1 MANSN
6 QLSSLDHKEATEN
19 LTQAI
24 LAKVTYLNTLE
35 EAVKKQDDRQVYQLI
50 DAKRY
55 AREILQDKDAK
66 LDLTNEKLIVD
77 TYPKL
82 SAYLSE
88 NLIDYL
94 REMYPFFYFEEV
106 SLGYFQ
112 FYFGNWWGRRLFGTL
127 DVLNVKFEFNEVEYH
142 KLAKAFELE
151 AQNKR
156 LNSDAIEELSRES
169 DDWQELI
176 DQQAERDARKD
187 ELRQELKQIAQE
199 KVMPWESSKLKESK
213 QRLVEELSYLT
224 ELDEQAGKAYRKI
237 KENEEKVL
245 ALSKEDTLMGY
256 EKQSIIAKFGSF
268 ENFEAHN
275 ASLYRNYIA
284 DLIARRA
291 GEDK

>member
-55 AREILQDKDAK
+55 AREILQDKEAE
-66 LDLTNEKLIVD
+66 LDLANEKLIVD
-77 TYPKL
+77 IYPKL

-88 NLIDYL
+88 NLVDYL

-127 DVLNVKFEFNEVEYH
+127 DVLNVKFEFNEAEYH

-151 AQNKR
+151 A
-156 LNSDAIEELSRES
+156 AILPRSRGICAS
-169 DDWQELI
+169 C
-176 DQQAERDARKD
+176 A
-187 ELRQELKQIAQE
+187 
-199 KVMPWESSKLKESK
+199 
-213 QRLVEELSYLT
+213 T
-224 ELDEQAGKAYRKI
+224 EDM
-237 KENEEKVL
+237 N
-245 ALSKEDTLMGY
+245 
-256 EKQSIIAKFGSF
+256 
-268 ENFEAHN
+268 
-275 ASLYRNYIA
+275 
-284 DLIARRA
+284 
-291 GEDK
+291 